1 MNYIKPLRPFYGFTQ
16 TVFPTVYDDSLSYYE
31 SINKIIYTFNQVIK
45 DMNDNYEAIDEIFTG
60 LVDKANEAINRAET
74 AADAAEAAQAA
85 AELAESGSKAAQAL
99 AEAAQKKAEAAQA
112 AAETAEDGAQTA
124 ETNAVAAQKAA
135 EAAQA
140 LAEAARDA
148 AKAAQT
154 AAETARDQSKNYAEQ
169 SATSAADAAE
179 SAKDSEESANNAKN
193 YSDMASAAADSALK
207 SASDAATNANAA
219 VAAKTAAEAAQAAAE
234 AAQSAAEAAQA
245 AAEASEDESKAA
257 QAAAEAA
264 QKLSEAARDAA
275 QAAQSAAE
283 TAKTAAETAAT
294 NAAASATQAANGA
307 SAAAES
313 ASNADADAT
322 NAAESATQAANSATQ
337 AAASATDAADSAELA
352 KEYADQ
358 AQVDIDAKLDDYLP
372 LAGGVMSGTIVPPIL
387 NISNQTFFTLGNE
400 TRVANLFNKLNSTN
414 RGLATGLI
422 GNLNLD
428 NTIKDVIG
436 IKLQDN
442 VTQKIYMVLDYD
454 QSDKAWY
461 DGKGYDFF
469 PDYLN
474 IKGNRVIMNGEN
486 PLGSEG
492 IIDVSFGGEESFSVS
507 ANELVYALDNNRGFS
522 LNGDSFYLKHTKVD
536 INSPI
541 IDIYSEI
548 SGEPTGKISIN
559 NETVIISNSSN
570 TATIDGD
577 ILINS
582 ENDIK
587 ISSGTSPNISKIT
600 INDSSNDI
608 KISSNGI
615 LLLASNANNDN
626 FPSIE
631 LSNAGILI
639 SSLSNSGDDNDVN
652 IKASSIN
659 ISTTRNAPI
668 QLKGVAAPTTD
679 NDAVNKAY
687 VDNLLGG
694 RYVLSNDDNF
704 YYLYDAATSNV
715 KIYSKT
721 TVNSTRE
728 VSGSMIGFNT
738 YLINSYEINPPE
750 NKYPTHEMS
759 RIINQKY
766 FGGTSNVS
774 VVEGGTLVRF
784 DSSTNQIEFSWYA
797 NASSSITSR
806 TDVTAYLG
814 VGTLLFDYIAI

>member
-31 SINKIIYTFNQVIK
+31 SINKMIYTFNQVIK
-45 DMNDNYEAIDEIFTG
+45 DMNDNYEAIDEIFTD

-85 AELAESGSKAAQAL
+85 AELAEAGSKAAQAL

-154 AAETARDQSKNYAEQ
+154 AAEAARDQSKNYAEQ

-219 VAAKTAAEAAQAAAE
+219 VAAKTAAETAQAAAE

-275 QAAQSAAE
+275 QTAQSAAE

-294 NAAASATQAANGA
+294 NAAASATQAANSA

-322 NAAESATQAANSATQ
+322 NAAESATHAANSATQ

-372 LAGGVMSGTIVPPIL
+372 LAGGVMNGTIVPPIL
-387 NISNQTFFTLGNE
+387 DISNQTFFTLGNE
-400 TRVANLFNKLNSTN
+400 TRVANLFNKLNATN

-436 IKLQDN
+436 IKINDN
-442 VTQKIYMVLDYD
+442 VTQKIYMVLNYD
-454 QSDKAWY
+454 QNDSIWY

-469 PDYLN
+469 PDYLM
-474 IKGNRVIMNGEN
+474 IKGNRVITNGNN
-486 PLGSEG
+486 PLGSDG
-492 IIDVSFGGEESFSVS
+492 IIDVNFGGEESFSVS
-507 ANELVYALDNNRGFS
+507 ANELVYGLDNNRGFS
-522 LNGDSFYLKHTKVD
+522 LNGDGFYLKHSIINLSTGTKQ
-536 INSPI
+536 N
-541 IDIYSEI
+541 I
-548 SGEPTGKISIN
+548 SKISL
-559 NETVIISNSSN
+559 NS
-570 TATIDGD
+570 TT
-577 ILINS
+577 
-582 ENDIK
+582 NDIK
-587 ISSGTSPNISKIT
+587 IL
-600 INDSSNDI
+600 
-608 KISSNGI
+608 SNGI

-631 LSNAGILI
+631 LSNAGIFI
-639 SSLSNSGDDNDVN
+639 SSLSNSGDYNNVN

-704 YYLYDAATSNV
+704 YYLYDATTSNV
-715 KIYSKT
+715 KIYSKKT
-721 TVNSTRE
+721 TVNSTRKI
-728 VSGSMIGFNT
+728 SGDMIGFNT
-738 YLINSYEINPPE
+738 YLIKSYKINPPE

-759 RIINQKY
+759 KIINQRY
-766 FGGTSNVS
+766 FGGTSTVKA
-774 VVEGGTLVRF
+774 VEGGTRIRF
-784 DSSTNQIEFSWYA
+784 DSTTNEIEFSLYV
-797 NASSSITSR
+797 NVSSSITSD
-806 TDVTAYLG
+806 TDVTVYLG
-814 VGTLLFDYIAI
+814 AGTLLFDYIAI

>member
-31 SINKIIYTFNQVIK
+31 SINKMIYTFNQVIK
-45 DMNDNYEAIDEIFTG
+45 DMNDNYEAIDEIFTD

-85 AELAESGSKAAQAL
+85 AELAEAGSKAAQAL

-154 AAETARDQSKNYAEQ
+154 AAEAARDQSKNYAEQ

-264 QKLSEAARDAA
+264 KKLSEAARDAA

-294 NAAASATQAANGA
+294 NAAASATQAANSA

-322 NAAESATQAANSATQ
+322 NAAESATHAANSATQ

-387 NISNQTFFTLGNE
+387 DISNQTFFTLGNE
-400 TRVANLFNKLNSTN
+400 TRVANLFNKLNATN

-436 IKLQDN
+436 IKLNDN
-442 VTQKIYMVLDYD
+442 VTQKIYMVLNYD
-454 QSDKAWY
+454 QNDSIWY

-469 PDYLN
+469 PDYLM
-474 IKGNRVIMNGEN
+474 IKGNRVITNGNN
-486 PLGSEG
+486 PLGSDG
-492 IIDVSFGGEESFSVS
+492 IIDVNFGGEESFSVS
-507 ANELVYALDNNRGFS
+507 SNELVYGLDNNRGFS
-522 LNGDSFYLKHTKVD
+522 LNGDGFYLKHSN
-536 INSPI
+536 INLSTGT
-541 IDIYSEI
+541 EQNI
-548 SGEPTGKISIN
+548 SKISL
-559 NETVIISNSSN
+559 NS
-570 TATIDGD
+570 TT
-577 ILINS
+577 
-582 ENDIK
+582 NDIK
-587 ISSGTSPNISKIT
+587 IL
-600 INDSSNDI
+600 
-608 KISSNGI
+608 SNGT
-615 LLLASNANNDN
+615 LLLASNASNDN

-631 LSNAGILI
+631 LSNAGIFI
-639 SSLSNSGDDNDVN
+639 SSLSNSGDYNNVN

-721 TVNSTRE
+721 TVNSTRKI
-728 VSGSMIGFNT
+728 SGNMIGFNT
-738 YLINSYEINPPE
+738 YLINSYKINPPE

-759 RIINQKY
+759 KIINQRY
-766 FGGTSNVS
+766 FGGNSTVKA
-774 VVEGGTLVRF
+774 VEGGTCIRF
-784 DSSTNQIEFSWYA
+784 DSTTNQIEFSLYVHV
-797 NASSSITSR
+797 SSSITSN
-806 TDVTAYLG
+806 TDVSVYLG

>member
-31 SINKIIYTFNQVIK
+31 SINKMIYTFNQVIK
-45 DMNDNYEAIDEIFTG
+45 DMNDNYEAIDEIFTD

-85 AELAESGSKAAQAL
+85 AELAEAGSKAAQAL

-154 AAETARDQSKNYAEQ
+154 AAEAARDQSKNYAEQ

-264 QKLSEAARDAA
+264 KKLSEAARDAA

-294 NAAASATQAANGA
+294 NAAASATQAANSA

-322 NAAESATQAANSATQ
+322 NAAESATHAANSATQ

-387 NISNQTFFTLGNE
+387 DISNQTFFTLGNE
-400 TRVANLFNKLNSTN
+400 TRVANLFNKLNATN

-436 IKLQDN
+436 IKINDN
-442 VTQKIYMVLDYD
+442 VTQKIYMVLNYD
-454 QSDKAWY
+454 QNDSIWY

-469 PDYLN
+469 PDYLM
-474 IKGNRVIMNGEN
+474 IKGNRVITNGNN
-486 PLGSEG
+486 PLGSDG
-492 IIDVSFGGEESFSVS
+492 IIDVNFGGEESFSVS
-507 ANELVYALDNNRGFS
+507 SNELVYGLDNNRGFS
-522 LNGDSFYLKHTKVD
+522 LNGDGFYLKHSN
-536 INSPI
+536 INLSTGT
-541 IDIYSEI
+541 EQNI
-548 SGEPTGKISIN
+548 SKISL
-559 NETVIISNSSN
+559 NS
-570 TATIDGD
+570 TT
-577 ILINS
+577 
-582 ENDIK
+582 NDIK
-587 ISSGTSPNISKIT
+587 IL
-600 INDSSNDI
+600 
-608 KISSNGI
+608 SNGI

-631 LSNAGILI
+631 LSNAGIFI
-639 SSLSNSGDDNDVN
+639 SSLSNSGDYNNVN

-721 TVNSTRE
+721 TVNSTRKI
-728 VSGSMIGFNT
+728 SGNMIGFNT
-738 YLINSYEINPPE
+738 YLINSYKINPPE

-759 RIINQKY
+759 KIINQRY
-766 FGGTSNVS
+766 FGGTSTVKA
-774 VVEGGTLVRF
+774 VEGGTRIRF
-784 DSSTNQIEFSWYA
+784 DSTTNQIEFSLYV
-797 NASSSITSR
+797 NVSSSITSN
-806 TDVTAYLG
+806 TDVTVYLG

>member
-31 SINKIIYTFNQVIK
+31 SINKMIYTFNQVIK
-45 DMNDNYEAIDEIFTG
+45 DMNDNYEAIDEIFTD

-85 AELAESGSKAAQAL
+85 AELAEAGSKAAQAL

-154 AAETARDQSKNYAEQ
+154 AAEAARDQSKNYAEQ

-264 QKLSEAARDAA
+264 KKLSEAARDAA

-294 NAAASATQAANGA
+294 NAAASATQAANSA

-322 NAAESATQAANSATQ
+322 NAAESATHAANSATQ

-387 NISNQTFFTLGNE
+387 DISNQTFFTLGNE
-400 TRVANLFNKLNSTN
+400 TRVANLFNKLNATN
-414 RGLATGLI
+414 RGLAAGLI

-436 IKLQDN
+436 IKIDDN
-442 VTQKIYMVLDYD
+442 VTQKIYMVLNYD
-454 QSDKAWY
+454 QNDSIWY

-469 PDYLN
+469 PDYLM
-474 IKGNRVIMNGEN
+474 IKGNRVITNGNN
-486 PLGSEG
+486 PLGSDG
-492 IIDVSFGGEESFSVS
+492 IIDVNFGGEESFSVS
-507 ANELVYALDNNRGFS
+507 SNELVYGLDNNRGFS
-522 LNGDSFYLKHTKVD
+522 LNGDDFYLKHSN
-536 INSPI
+536 INLSTGT
-541 IDIYSEI
+541 EQNI
-548 SGEPTGKISIN
+548 SKISL
-559 NETVIISNSSN
+559 NS
-570 TATIDGD
+570 TT
-577 ILINS
+577 
-582 ENDIK
+582 NDIK
-587 ISSGTSPNISKIT
+587 IL
-600 INDSSNDI
+600 
-608 KISSNGI
+608 SNGI

-631 LSNAGILI
+631 LSNAGIFI
-639 SSLSNSGDDNDVN
+639 SSLSNSGDYNNVN

-721 TVNSTRE
+721 TVNSTRKI
-728 VSGSMIGFNT
+728 SGNMIGFNT
-738 YLINSYEINPPE
+738 YLINSYKINPPE

-759 RIINQKY
+759 KIINQRY
-766 FGGTSNVS
+766 FGGTSTVKA
-774 VVEGGTLVRF
+774 VEGGTRIRF
-784 DSSTNQIEFSWYA
+784 DSTTNQIEFSLYV
-797 NASSSITSR
+797 NVSSSITSN
-806 TDVTAYLG
+806 TDVTVYLG

>member
-31 SINKIIYTFNQVIK
+31 SINKMIYTFNQVIK
-45 DMNDNYEAIDEIFTG
+45 DMNDNYEAIDEIFTD

-85 AELAESGSKAAQAL
+85 AELAEAGSKAAQAL

-294 NAAASATQAANGA
+294 NAATSATQAANSA

-322 NAAESATQAANSATQ
+322 NAAESATHAANSATQ

-387 NISNQTFFTLGNE
+387 NLSNQSFFTLGNE

-414 RGLATGLI
+414 RGLAAGLI

-436 IKLQDN
+436 IKINDN

-454 QSDKAWY
+454 QSDSIWY

-469 PDYLN
+469 PNYLN

-522 LNGDSFYLKHTKVD
+522 LNGDGFYLKHNVISLNSFFDEGIKGKITLDGDVVD
-536 INSPI
+536 ISN
-541 IDIYSEI
+541 
-548 SGEPTGKISIN
+548 SIN
-559 NETVIISNSSN
+559 NITLDSN
-570 TATIDGD
+570 
-577 ILINS
+577 INLS
-582 ENDIK
+582 T
-587 ISSGTSPNISKIT
+587 GTEQNISKISLT
-600 INDSSNDI
+600 HDI
-608 KISSNGI
+608 KILSNGI

-626 FPSIE
+626 FPSIK
-631 LSNAGILI
+631 LSNAGIVI
-639 SSLSNSGDDNDVN
+639 SSLSNSGDYNDVN

-659 ISTTRNAPI
+659 ISTTGNAPI

-759 RIINQKY
+759 RIINQRY
-766 FGGTSNVS
+766 FGGTSTVS
-774 VVEGGTLVRF
+774 AVEGGMLVRF

-797 NASSSITSR
+797 NASSSTTSR
-806 TDVTAYLG
+806 TNVTAYLG

>member
-31 SINKIIYTFNQVIK
+31 SINKMIYTFNQVIK
-45 DMNDNYEAIDEIFTG
+45 DMNDNYEAIDEIFTD

-85 AELAESGSKAAQAL
+85 AELAEAGSKAAQAL

-154 AAETARDQSKNYAEQ
+154 AAEAARDQSKNYAEQ

-264 QKLSEAARDAA
+264 KKLSEAARDAA

-294 NAAASATQAANGA
+294 NAAASATQAANSA

-322 NAAESATQAANSATQ
+322 NAAESATHAANSATQ

-387 NISNQTFFTLGNE
+387 DISNQTFFTLGNE
-400 TRVANLFNKLNSTN
+400 TRVANLFNKLNATN

-436 IKLQDN
+436 IKINDN
-442 VTQKIYMVLDYD
+442 VTQKIYMVLNYD
-454 QSDKAWY
+454 QNDSIWY

-469 PDYLN
+469 PDYLM
-474 IKGNRVIMNGEN
+474 IKGNRVITNGNN
-486 PLGSEG
+486 PLGSDG
-492 IIDVSFGGEESFSVS
+492 IIDVNFGGEESFSVS
-507 ANELVYALDNNRGFS
+507 SNELVYGLDNNRGFS
-522 LNGDSFYLKHTKVD
+522 LNGDGFYLKHSN
-536 INSPI
+536 INLSTGT
-541 IDIYSEI
+541 EQNI
-548 SGEPTGKISIN
+548 SKISL
-559 NETVIISNSSN
+559 NS
-570 TATIDGD
+570 TT
-577 ILINS
+577 
-582 ENDIK
+582 NDIK
-587 ISSGTSPNISKIT
+587 IL
-600 INDSSNDI
+600 
-608 KISSNGI
+608 SNGI

-631 LSNAGILI
+631 LSNEGIFI
-639 SSLSNSGDDNDVN
+639 SSLSNSGDYNDVN

-759 RIINQKY
+759 RIINQRY
-766 FGGTSNVS
+766 FGGTSTVS
-774 VVEGGTLVRF
+774 TVEGGMLVRF

-797 NASSSITSR
+797 NASSSIASR

>member
-31 SINKIIYTFNQVIK
+31 SINKMIYTFNQVIK
-45 DMNDNYEAIDEIFTG
+45 DMNDNYEAIDEIFTD

-85 AELAESGSKAAQAL
+85 AELAEAGSKAAQAL

-154 AAETARDQSKNYAEQ
+154 AAEAARDQSKNYAEQ

-264 QKLSEAARDAA
+264 KKLSEAARDAA

-294 NAAASATQAANGA
+294 NAAASATQAANSA

-322 NAAESATQAANSATQ
+322 NAAESATHAANSATQ

-387 NISNQTFFTLGNE
+387 DISNQTFFTLGNE
-400 TRVANLFNKLNSTN
+400 TRVANLFNKLNATN

-436 IKLQDN
+436 IKINDN
-442 VTQKIYMVLDYD
+442 VTQKMYMVLNYD
-454 QSDKAWY
+454 QNDGTWY

-507 ANELVYALDNNRGFS
+507 ANELVYTLDNNRGFS
-522 LNGDSFYLKHTKVD
+522 LNGDGFYLKHSN
-536 INSPI
+536 INLSTGT
-541 IDIYSEI
+541 EQNI
-548 SGEPTGKISIN
+548 SKISL
-559 NETVIISNSSN
+559 NS
-570 TATIDGD
+570 TT
-577 ILINS
+577 
-582 ENDIK
+582 NDIK
-587 ISSGTSPNISKIT
+587 IL
-600 INDSSNDI
+600 
-608 KISSNGI
+608 SNGT

-631 LSNAGILI
+631 LSNAGIFI
-639 SSLSNSGDDNDVN
+639 SSLSNSGDYNNVN

-721 TVNSTRE
+721 TVNSTRKI
-728 VSGSMIGFNT
+728 SGNMIGFNT
-738 YLINSYEINPPE
+738 YLINSYKINPPE

-759 RIINQKY
+759 KIINQRY
-766 FGGTSNVS
+766 FGGTSTAKA
-774 VVEGGTLVRF
+774 VEGGTRIRF
-784 DSSTNQIEFSWYA
+784 DSTTNQIEFSLYV
-797 NASSSITSR
+797 NVSSSIASN
-806 TDVTAYLG
+806 TDVTVYLG

>member
-31 SINKIIYTFNQVIK
+31 SINKMIYTFNQVIK
-45 DMNDNYEAIDEIFTG
+45 DMNDNYEAIDEIFTD

-85 AELAESGSKAAQAL
+85 AELAEAGSKAAQAL

-154 AAETARDQSKNYAEQ
+154 AAEAARDQSKNYAEQ

-264 QKLSEAARDAA
+264 KKLSEAARDAA

-294 NAAASATQAANGA
+294 NAAASATQAANSA

-322 NAAESATQAANSATQ
+322 NAAESATHAANSATQ

-387 NISNQTFFTLGNE
+387 DISNQTFFTLGNE
-400 TRVANLFNKLNSTN
+400 TRVANLFNKLNATN

-436 IKLQDN
+436 IKINDN
-442 VTQKIYMVLDYD
+442 VTQKIYMVLNYD
-454 QSDKAWY
+454 QNDSIWY

-469 PDYLN
+469 PDYLM
-474 IKGNRVIMNGEN
+474 IKGNRVITNGNN
-486 PLGSEG
+486 PLGSDG
-492 IIDVSFGGEESFSVS
+492 IIDVNFGGEESFSVS
-507 ANELVYALDNNRGFS
+507 SNELVYGLDNNRGFS
-522 LNGDSFYLKHTKVD
+522 LNGDGFYLKHSN
-536 INSPI
+536 INLSTGT
-541 IDIYSEI
+541 EQNI
-548 SGEPTGKISIN
+548 SKISLKS
-559 NETVIISNSSN
+559 T
-570 TATIDGD
+570 T
-577 ILINS
+577 
-582 ENDIK
+582 NDIK
-587 ISSGTSPNISKIT
+587 IL
-600 INDSSNDI
+600 
-608 KISSNGI
+608 SNGI
-615 LLLASNANNDN
+615 LFLASNANNDN
-626 FPSIE
+626 FPYIE
-631 LSNAGILI
+631 LSNAGIFI
-639 SSLSNSGDDNDVN
+639 SSLSNSGDYNNVN

-728 VSGSMIGFNT
+728 ISGNMIGFNT
-738 YLINSYEINPPE
+738 YLINSYKINPPE

-759 RIINQKY
+759 KIINQRY
-766 FGGTSNVS
+766 FGGTSTVKA
-774 VVEGGTLVRF
+774 VEGGTRIRF
-784 DSSTNQIEFSWYA
+784 DSTTNQIEFSLYV
-797 NASSSITSR
+797 NVSSSITSN
-806 TDVTAYLG
+806 TDVTVYLG

>member
-31 SINKIIYTFNQVIK
+31 SINKMIYTFNQVIK
-45 DMNDNYEAIDEIFTG
+45 DMNDNYEAIDEIFTD

-85 AELAESGSKAAQAL
+85 AELAEAGSKAAQAL

-294 NAAASATQAANGA
+294 NAAASATQAANSA

-322 NAAESATQAANSATQ
+322 NAAESATHAANSATQ

-372 LAGGVMSGTIVPPIL
+372 LAGGVMSGTIVPPI
-387 NISNQTFFTLGNE
+387 SNVSEQTFFTLGNE

-414 RGLATGLI
+414 QGLATILI

-428 NTIKDVIG
+428 NTIKDAIG
-436 IKLQDN
+436 IVMSDN
-442 VTQKIYMVLDYD
+442 VTQKMYMVLNYD
-454 QSDKAWY
+454 QNDGTWY

-469 PDYLN
+469 PDYLM
-474 IKGNRVIMNGEN
+474 IKGNRVITNGNN
-486 PLGSEG
+486 PLGETG
-492 IIDVSFGGEESFSVS
+492 LINVSFKSNSSFEVS
-507 ANELVYALDNNRGFS
+507 NDGMTYALDDDRGFS
-522 LNGDSFYLKHTKVD
+522 LNNEDFYLKHSN
-536 INSPI
+536 INLSTGT
-541 IDIYSEI
+541 EQNI
-548 SGEPTGKISIN
+548 SKIS
-559 NETVIISNSSN
+559 
-570 TATIDGD
+570 
-577 ILINS
+577 LK
-582 ENDIK
+582 NDIK
-587 ISSGTSPNISKIT
+587 IL
-600 INDSSNDI
+600 
-608 KISSNGI
+608 SNGI
-615 LLLASNANNDN
+615 LHLASNANNGN

-631 LSNAGILI
+631 LSNAGIFI
-639 SSLSNSGDDNDVN
+639 SSRSNSGDYNDVN

-721 TVNSTRE
+721 TIKSTRE

-738 YLINSYEINPPE
+738 YFINSYEINPPE

-759 RIINQKY
+759 RIINQRY
-766 FGGTSNVS
+766 FGGTSSVS
-774 VVEGGTLVRF
+774 AVEGGMLVIF
-784 DSSTNQIEFSWYA
+784 NSSTNQIVFSWYA
-797 NASSSITSR
+797 NASSSTTSR
-806 TDVTAYLG
+806 TNVTAYLG
-814 VGTLLFDYIAI
+814 AGTLLFDYIAI

>member
-31 SINKIIYTFNQVIK
+31 SINKMIYTFNQVIK
-45 DMNDNYEAIDEIFTG
+45 DMNDNYEAIDEIFTD

-74 AADAAEAAQAA
+74 AADDAEAAQAA
-85 AELAESGSKAAQAL
+85 AELAEAGSKAAQAL

-154 AAETARDQSKNYAEQ
+154 AAEAARDQSKNYAEQ

-264 QKLSEAARDAA
+264 KKLSEAARDAA

-294 NAAASATQAANGA
+294 NAAASATQAANSA

-322 NAAESATQAANSATQ
+322 NAAESATHAANSATQ

-387 NISNQTFFTLGNE
+387 DISNQTFFTLGNE
-400 TRVANLFNKLNSTN
+400 TRVANLFNKLNATN

-436 IKLQDN
+436 IKINDN
-442 VTQKIYMVLDYD
+442 VTQKIYMVLNYD
-454 QSDKAWY
+454 QNDSIWY

-469 PDYLN
+469 PDYLM
-474 IKGNRVIMNGEN
+474 IKGNRVITNGNN
-486 PLGSEG
+486 PLGSDG
-492 IIDVSFGGEESFSVS
+492 IIDVNFGGEESFSVS
-507 ANELVYALDNNRGFS
+507 SNELVYGLDNNRGFS
-522 LNGDSFYLKHTKVD
+522 LNGDGFYLKHSN
-536 INSPI
+536 INLSTGT
-541 IDIYSEI
+541 EQNI
-548 SGEPTGKISIN
+548 SKISL
-559 NETVIISNSSN
+559 NS
-570 TATIDGD
+570 TT
-577 ILINS
+577 
-582 ENDIK
+582 NDIK
-587 ISSGTSPNISKIT
+587 IL
-600 INDSSNDI
+600 
-608 KISSNGI
+608 SNGT
-615 LLLASNANNDN
+615 LLLASNASNDN

-631 LSNAGILI
+631 LSNAGIFI
-639 SSLSNSGDDNDVN
+639 SSLSNSGDYNNVN

-721 TVNSTRE
+721 IVNSTRKI
-728 VSGSMIGFNT
+728 SGNMIGFNT
-738 YLINSYEINPPE
+738 YLIKSYKINPPE

-759 RIINQKY
+759 KIINQRY
-766 FGGTSNVS
+766 FGGTSTVKA
-774 VVEGGTLVRF
+774 VEGGTQIRF
-784 DSSTNQIEFSWYA
+784 DSTTNEIEFSLYV
-797 NASSSITSR
+797 NVSSSLTSN
-806 TDVTAYLG
+806 TDVTVYLG
-814 VGTLLFDYIAI
+814 AGTLLFDYIAI

>member
-31 SINKIIYTFNQVIK
+31 SINKMIYTFNQVIK
-45 DMNDNYEAIDEIFTG
+45 DMNDNYEAIDEIFTD

-85 AELAESGSKAAQAL
+85 AELAEAGSKAAQAL

-140 LAEAARDA
+140 LAEAARNA

-154 AAETARDQSKNYAEQ
+154 AAEAARDQSKNYAEQ

-264 QKLSEAARDAA
+264 KKLSEAARDAA

-294 NAAASATQAANGA
+294 NAAASATQAANSA

-322 NAAESATQAANSATQ
+322 NAAESATHAANSATQ

-387 NISNQTFFTLGNE
+387 DISNQTFFTLGNE
-400 TRVANLFNKLNSTN
+400 TRVANLFNKLNATN

-436 IKLQDN
+436 IKINDN
-442 VTQKIYMVLDYD
+442 VTQKIYMVLNYD
-454 QSDKAWY
+454 QNDSIWY

-469 PDYLN
+469 PDYLM
-474 IKGNRVIMNGEN
+474 IKGNRVITNGNN
-486 PLGSEG
+486 PLGSDG
-492 IIDVSFGGEESFSVS
+492 IIDVNFGGEESFSVS
-507 ANELVYALDNNRGFS
+507 SNELVYGLDNNRGFS
-522 LNGDSFYLKHTKVD
+522 LNGDGFYLKHSN
-536 INSPI
+536 INLSTGT
-541 IDIYSEI
+541 EQNI
-548 SGEPTGKISIN
+548 SKISL
-559 NETVIISNSSN
+559 NS
-570 TATIDGD
+570 TT
-577 ILINS
+577 
-582 ENDIK
+582 NDIK
-587 ISSGTSPNISKIT
+587 IL
-600 INDSSNDI
+600 
-608 KISSNGI
+608 SNGI

-631 LSNAGILI
+631 LSNAGIFI
-639 SSLSNSGDDNDVN
+639 SSLSNSGDYNNVN

-659 ISTTRNAPI
+659 ISTTSNAPI

-715 KIYSKT
+715 KIYSKKT
-721 TVNSTRE
+721 TINSTRKI
-728 VSGSMIGFNT
+728 SGNMIGFNT
-738 YLINSYEINPPE
+738 YLIKSYKINPPE

-759 RIINQKY
+759 KIINQRY
-766 FGGTSNVS
+766 FGGTATAKA
-774 VVEGGTLVRF
+774 VEGGTQIRF
-784 DSSTNQIEFSWYA
+784 NSTTNEIEFSLYV
-797 NASSSITSR
+797 NVSSSITSN
-806 TDVTAYLG
+806 TDVTVYLG
-814 VGTLLFDYIAI
+814 AGTLLFDYIAI

>member
-31 SINKIIYTFNQVIK
+31 SINKMIYTFNQVIK
-45 DMNDNYEAIDEIFTG
+45 DMNDNYEAIDEIFTD

-85 AELAESGSKAAQAL
+85 AELAEAGSKAAQAL

-154 AAETARDQSKNYAEQ
+154 AAEAARDQSKNYAEQ

-275 QAAQSAAE
+275 QTAQSAAE

-294 NAAASATQAANGA
+294 NAAASATQAANSA

-322 NAAESATQAANSATQ
+322 NAAESATHAANSATQ

-372 LAGGVMSGTIVPPIL
+372 LAGGVMNGTIVPPIL
-387 NISNQTFFTLGNE
+387 DISNQTFFTLGNE

-436 IKLQDN
+436 IKINDN
-442 VTQKIYMVLDYD
+442 VTQKIYMVLNYD
-454 QSDKAWY
+454 QNDSIWY

-469 PDYLN
+469 PDYLM
-474 IKGNRVIMNGEN
+474 IKGNRVITNGNN
-486 PLGSEG
+486 PLGRDG
-492 IIDVSFGGEESFSVS
+492 IIDVNFGGEESFSVS
-507 ANELVYALDNNRGFS
+507 ANELVYALDNDRGFS
-522 LNGDSFYLKHTKVD
+522 LNNEDFYLKHNV
-536 INSPI
+536 ISLNSFLDEGI
-541 IDIYSEI
+541 K
-548 SGEPTGKISIN
+548 GKITLDGDVVNINNSIN
-559 NETVIISNSSN
+559 NITLDSNINLSTGTEQNISKISLNS
-570 TATIDGD
+570 TT
-577 ILINS
+577 
-582 ENDIK
+582 NDIK
-587 ISSGTSPNISKIT
+587 IL
-600 INDSSNDI
+600 
-608 KISSNGI
+608 SNGT

-631 LSNAGILI
+631 LSGAGIFI
-639 SSLSNSGDDNDVN
+639 SSLSNSGDYNDVN

-721 TVNSTRE
+721 TVNSTRQI
-728 VSGSMIGFNT
+728 SGTMIGFNT

-759 RIINQKY
+759 RIINQQY
-766 FGGTSNVS
+766 FGGTSTVNA
-774 VVEGGTLVRF
+774 VEGGTFVRF
-784 DSSTNQIEFSWYA
+784 DSSTNQIQFSLYA
-797 NASSSITSR
+797 NASSSITSN
-806 TDVTAYLG
+806 TNVTAYLG

>member
-31 SINKIIYTFNQVIK
+31 SINKMIYTFNQVIK
-45 DMNDNYEAIDEIFTG
+45 DMNDNYEAIDEIFTD

-85 AELAESGSKAAQAL
+85 AELAEAGSEAARAL

-154 AAETARDQSKNYAEQ
+154 AAEAARDQSKNYAEQ

-275 QAAQSAAE
+275 QTAQSAAE

-294 NAAASATQAANGA
+294 NAAASATQAANSA

-322 NAAESATQAANSATQ
+322 NAAESATHAANSATQ

-352 KEYADQ
+352 KGYADQ
-358 AQVDIDAKLDDYLP
+358 AQVDIDAKLNDYLP

-387 NISNQTFFTLGNE
+387 NLSNQTFFTLGNE
-400 TRVANLFNKLNSTN
+400 TRVANLFNKLDATN
-414 RGLATGLI
+414 RGVATPLI
-422 GNLNLD
+422 VNLNLD

-436 IKLQDN
+436 IRLNDN

-454 QSDKAWY
+454 QSDKTWY

-492 IIDVSFGGEESFSVS
+492 IIDVSFGGEKSFSVS
-507 ANELVYALDNNRGFS
+507 ANELVYALDNNKGFS
-522 LNGDSFYLKHTKVD
+522 LNNEDFYLKHSN
-536 INSPI
+536 INLSTGT
-541 IDIYSEI
+541 EQNI
-548 SGEPTGKISIN
+548 SKISL
-559 NETVIISNSSN
+559 SS
-570 TATIDGD
+570 TT
-577 ILINS
+577 
-582 ENDIK
+582 NDIK
-587 ISSGTSPNISKIT
+587 ILSS
-600 INDSSNDI
+600 
-608 KISSNGI
+608 GI

-631 LSNAGILI
+631 LSNAGIFI
-639 SSLSNSGDDNDVN
+639 SSVSNSGDYNDVN

-659 ISTTRNAPI
+659 ISTTLNAPI

-721 TVNSTRE
+721 TVNSTRKI
-728 VSGSMIGFNT
+728 SGNMIGFNT
-738 YLINSYEINPPE
+738 YLINSYKINPPE
-750 NKYPTHEMS
+750 NKYPTHEMLK
-759 RIINQKY
+759 IINPRY
-766 FGGTSNVS
+766 FGGTSTVKA
-774 VVEGGTLVRF
+774 VEGGTRIRF
-784 DSSTNQIEFSWYA
+784 DSTTNQIEFSMYV
-797 NASSSITSR
+797 NVSSSITSN
-806 TDVTAYLG
+806 TDVTVYLG
-814 VGTLLFDYIAI
+814 EGTLLFDYIAI

>member
-31 SINKIIYTFNQVIK
+31 SINKMIYTFNQVIK
-45 DMNDNYEAIDEIFTG
+45 DMNDNYEAIDEIFTD

-85 AELAESGSKAAQAL
+85 AELAEAGSKAARAL

-140 LAEAARDA
+140 LAEAAREA

-154 AAETARDQSKNYAEQ
+154 AAEAARDQSKNYAEQ

-275 QAAQSAAE
+275 QTAQSAAE

-294 NAAASATQAANGA
+294 NAAASATQAANSA

-322 NAAESATQAANSATQ
+322 NAAESATHAANSATQ

-387 NISNQTFFTLGNE
+387 ELSNQTFFTLGNE
-400 TRVANLFNKLNSTN
+400 TRVANLFNKLNATN
-414 RGLATGLI
+414 RGLATPLI

-436 IKLQDN
+436 IRLNDN

-454 QSDKAWY
+454 QSDKTWY

-522 LNGDSFYLKHTKVD
+522 LNNEDFYLKHSN
-536 INSPI
+536 INLSTGT
-541 IDIYSEI
+541 EQNI
-548 SGEPTGKISIN
+548 SKISL
-559 NETVIISNSSN
+559 SS
-570 TATIDGD
+570 TT
-577 ILINS
+577 
-582 ENDIK
+582 NDIK
-587 ISSGTSPNISKIT
+587 ILSS
-600 INDSSNDI
+600 
-608 KISSNGI
+608 GI

-631 LSNAGILI
+631 LSNAGIFI
-639 SSLSNSGDDNDVN
+639 SSVSNSGDYNDVN

-738 YLINSYEINPPE
+738 YRINSYEINPPE

-759 RIINQKY
+759 RIINQRY
-766 FGGTSNVS
+766 FGGTSTVS
-774 VVEGGTLVRF
+774 TVEGGMLVRF
-784 DSSTNQIEFSWYA
+784 NSSTNQIEFSWYA

-806 TDVTAYLG
+806 TGVTAYLG

>member
-31 SINKIIYTFNQVIK
+31 SINKMIYTFNQVIK
-45 DMNDNYEAIDEIFTG
+45 DMNDNYEAIDEIFTD

-85 AELAESGSKAAQAL
+85 AELAEAGSKAAQAL

-294 NAAASATQAANGA
+294 NAAASATQAANSA

-322 NAAESATQAANSATQ
+322 NAAESATHAANSATQ

-372 LAGGVMSGTIVPPIL
+372 LAGGVMSGTIVPPI
-387 NISNQTFFTLGNE
+387 SNVSEQTFFTLGNE
-400 TRVANLFNKLNSTN
+400 TRVANLFNKLDSTN
-414 RGLATGLI
+414 QGLATILI

-436 IKLQDN
+436 IVMSDN
-442 VTQKIYMVLDYD
+442 VTQKMYMVLNYD
-454 QSDKAWY
+454 QNDGTWY

-469 PDYLN
+469 PDYLM
-474 IKGNRVIMNGEN
+474 IKGNRVITNGNN
-486 PLGSEG
+486 PLGETG
-492 IIDVSFGGEESFSVS
+492 LINVSFKSNSGFKVS
-507 ANELVYALDNNRGFS
+507 NDGMTYALDDDRGFS
-522 LNGDSFYLKHTKVD
+522 LNNEDFYLRHNIISLNSFLDEGIKGKITLDGDVVD
-536 INSPI
+536 ISN
-541 IDIYSEI
+541 
-548 SGEPTGKISIN
+548 SIN
-559 NETVIISNSSN
+559 NITLDSN
-570 TATIDGD
+570 
-577 ILINS
+577 INLS
-582 ENDIK
+582 T
-587 ISSGTSPNISKIT
+587 GTEQNISKI
-600 INDSSNDI
+600 SLKHDI
-608 KISSNGI
+608 KILSNGI

-626 FPSIE
+626 FPSIK
-631 LSNAGILI
+631 LSNAGIFI
-639 SSLSNSGDDNDVN
+639 SSLSNSGDYNDVN

-721 TVNSTRE
+721 TINSTRE

-738 YLINSYEINPPE
+738 YVINSYEINPPE

-759 RIINQKY
+759 RIINQRY
-766 FGGTSNVS
+766 FGGTSTVS
-774 VVEGGTLVRF
+774 AVEGGMLVIF
-784 DSSTNQIEFSWYA
+784 NSSTNQIVFSWYA
-797 NASSSITSR
+797 NASSSTTSR
-806 TDVTAYLG
+806 TNVTAYLG
-814 VGTLLFDYIAI
+814 AGTLLFDYIAI

>member
-31 SINKIIYTFNQVIK
+31 SINKMIYTFNQVIK
-45 DMNDNYEAIDEIFTG
+45 DMNDNYEAIDEIFTD

-85 AELAESGSKAAQAL
+85 AELAEAGSKAAQAL

-154 AAETARDQSKNYAEQ
+154 AAEAARDQSKNYAEQ

-193 YSDMASAAADSALK
+193 YSDMASAAADSAQK

-294 NAAASATQAANGA
+294 NAATSATQAANSA

-322 NAAESATQAANSATQ
+322 NAAESATHAANSATQ

-358 AQVDIDAKLDDYLP
+358 AQVDIDSKLADYLP
-372 LAGGVMSGTIVPPIL
+372 LNGGTMSGTIIPPIYDVPQKKFL
-387 NISNQTFFTLGNE
+387 AYGNNS
-400 TRVANLFNKLNSTN
+400 RPANLINKFDSSNNS
-414 RGLATGLI
+414 GLATILLGE
-422 GNLNLD
+422 LNLD
-428 NTIKDVIG
+428 DTYKDFLG
-436 IKLQDN
+436 ILYNNN
-442 VTQKIYMVLDYD
+442 VTKKFYLVLDYNQIGNRWD
-454 QSDKAWY
+454 DNL
-461 DGKGYDFF
+461 GYDFF

-474 IKGNRVIMNGEN
+474 IKGNRVITNGDN
-486 PLGSEG
+486 PLGSDG
-492 IIDVSFGGEESFSVS
+492 IIDVNFGGEESFSVS
-507 ANELVYALDNNRGFS
+507 ANELVYTLDNNRGFS
-522 LNGDSFYLKHTKVD
+522 LNGDGFYLKHNVISLNSFLDEGIKGKITLDGDVVD
-536 INSPI
+536 ISN
-541 IDIYSEI
+541 
-548 SGEPTGKISIN
+548 SIN
-559 NETVIISNSSN
+559 NITLDSNINLSTGTEQNISKIS
-570 TATIDGD
+570 
-577 ILINS
+577 LK
-582 ENDIK
+582 NDIK
-587 ISSGTSPNISKIT
+587 IL
-600 INDSSNDI
+600 
-608 KISSNGI
+608 SNGI

-631 LSNAGILI
+631 LSNAGIFI
-639 SSLSNSGDDNDVN
+639 SSLSNSGDYNDVN

-687 VDNLLGG
+687 VDDLVATSG
-694 RYVLSNDDNF
+694 YELSEDDNF
-704 YYLYDAATSNV
+704 YYLYNAVTSNV

-728 VSGSMIGFNT
+728 VNGSMIGFNT
-738 YLINSYEINPPE
+738 YFINSYEINPPE

-759 RIINQKY
+759 RIINQRY
-766 FGGTSNVS
+766 FGGTSTVS
-774 VVEGGTLVRF
+774 AVEGGMLVIF
-784 DSSTNQIEFSWYA
+784 NSSTNQIVFSWYA
-797 NASSSITSR
+797 NASSSVTSR
-806 TDVTAYLG
+806 TNVTAYLG

>member
-31 SINKIIYTFNQVIK
+31 SINKMIYTFNQVIK
-45 DMNDNYEAIDEIFTG
+45 DMNDNYEAIDEIFTD

-85 AELAESGSKAAQAL
+85 AELAEAGSKAAQAL

-154 AAETARDQSKNYAEQ
+154 AAEAARDQSKNYAEQ

-264 QKLSEAARDAA
+264 KKLSEAARDAA

-294 NAAASATQAANGA
+294 NAAASATQAANSA

-322 NAAESATQAANSATQ
+322 NAAESATHAANSATQ

-387 NISNQTFFTLGNE
+387 DINNQTFFTLGNE
-400 TRVANLFNKLNSTN
+400 TRVANLYNKLNATN
-414 RGLATGLI
+414 RGLAAGLI

-436 IKLQDN
+436 IKINDN
-442 VTQKIYMVLDYD
+442 VTQKIYMVLNYD
-454 QSDKAWY
+454 QNDSIWY

-469 PDYLN
+469 PDYLM
-474 IKGNRVIMNGEN
+474 IKGNRVITNGNN
-486 PLGSEG
+486 PLGEKG
-492 IIDVSFGGEESFSVS
+492 LINVSFKSNSSFEVS
-507 ANELVYALDNNRGFS
+507 NDGMIYALDDDRGFS
-522 LNGDSFYLKHTKVD
+522 LNNEDFYLKHNVISLNSFLDEGIQGKITLDGDVVD
-536 INSPI
+536 INN
-541 IDIYSEI
+541 
-548 SGEPTGKISIN
+548 SIN
-559 NETVIISNSSN
+559 NITLDSNINLSTGTEQNISKISLNS
-570 TATIDGD
+570 TT
-577 ILINS
+577 
-582 ENDIK
+582 NDIK
-587 ISSGTSPNISKIT
+587 IL
-600 INDSSNDI
+600 
-608 KISSNGI
+608 SNGT

-626 FPSIE
+626 FPSVE
-631 LSNAGILI
+631 LSNAGIFI
-639 SSLSNSGDDNDVN
+639 SSLSNSGDYNNVN

-721 TVNSTRE
+721 TVNSTRKI
-728 VSGSMIGFNT
+728 SGNMIGFNT
-738 YLINSYEINPPE
+738 YLINSYKINPPE

-759 RIINQKY
+759 KIINQRY
-766 FGGTSNVS
+766 FGGTSTVKA
-774 VVEGGTLVRF
+774 VEGGTRIRF
-784 DSSTNQIEFSWYA
+784 DSTTNQIEFSLYV
-797 NASSSITSR
+797 NVSSSITSN
-806 TDVTAYLG
+806 TDVTVYLG
-814 VGTLLFDYIAI
+814 EGTLLFDYIAI

>member
-31 SINKIIYTFNQVIK
+31 SINKMIYTFNQVIK
-45 DMNDNYEAIDEIFTG
+45 DMNDNYEAIDEIFTD

-85 AELAESGSKAAQAL
+85 AELAEAGSKAAQAL

-154 AAETARDQSKNYAEQ
+154 AAEAARDQSKNYAEQ

-264 QKLSEAARDAA
+264 KKLSEAARDAA

-294 NAAASATQAANGA
+294 NAAASATQAANSA

-322 NAAESATQAANSATQ
+322 NAAESATHAANSATQ

-387 NISNQTFFTLGNE
+387 DISNQTFFTLGNE
-400 TRVANLFNKLNSTN
+400 TRVANLFNKLNATN

-436 IKLQDN
+436 IKLNDN
-442 VTQKIYMVLDYD
+442 VTQKIYMVLNYD
-454 QSDKAWY
+454 QNDSIWY

-469 PDYLN
+469 PDYLM
-474 IKGNRVIMNGEN
+474 IKGNRVITNGNN

-492 IIDVSFGGEESFSVS
+492 IIDVNFGGEESFSVS
-507 ANELVYALDNNRGFS
+507 SNELVYGLDNNRGFS
-522 LNGDSFYLKHTKVD
+522 LNGDGFYLKHS
-536 INSPI
+536 N
-541 IDIYSEI
+541 IDLSTGTEQNI
-548 SGEPTGKISIN
+548 SKISL
-559 NETVIISNSSN
+559 NS
-570 TATIDGD
+570 TT
-577 ILINS
+577 
-582 ENDIK
+582 NDIK
-587 ISSGTSPNISKIT
+587 IL
-600 INDSSNDI
+600 
-608 KISSNGI
+608 SNGI
-615 LLLASNANNDN
+615 LLLASDANNDN

-631 LSNAGILI
+631 LSNAGIFI
-639 SSLSNSGDDNDVN
+639 SSLSNSGDYNNVN

-721 TVNSTRE
+721 TVNSTRKI
-728 VSGSMIGFNT
+728 SGNMIGFNT

-759 RIINQKY
+759 KIINQRY
-766 FGGTSNVS
+766 FGGTSTAKA
-774 VVEGGTLVRF
+774 VEGGTRIRF
-784 DSSTNQIEFSWYA
+784 DSTTNQIEFSLYV
-797 NASSSITSR
+797 NASSSITSN
-806 TDVTAYLG
+806 TDVTVYLG

>member
-31 SINKIIYTFNQVIK
+31 SINKMIYTFNQVIK
-45 DMNDNYEAIDEIFTG
+45 DMNDNYEAIDEIFTD

-85 AELAESGSKAAQAL
+85 AELAEAGSKAARAL

-154 AAETARDQSKNYAEQ
+154 AAEAARDQSKNYAEQ

-264 QKLSEAARDAA
+264 KKLSEAARDAA

-294 NAAASATQAANGA
+294 NAAASATQAANSA

-322 NAAESATQAANSATQ
+322 NAAESATHAANSATQ

-387 NISNQTFFTLGNE
+387 DISNQTFFTLGNE
-400 TRVANLFNKLNSTN
+400 TRVANLFNKLNATN
-414 RGLATGLI
+414 RGLAAALI

-436 IKLQDN
+436 IKISDN
-442 VTQKIYMVLDYD
+442 VTQKMYMVLNYD
-454 QSDKAWY
+454 QNDGTWY

-469 PDYLN
+469 PDYLM
-474 IKGNRVIMNGEN
+474 IKGNRVITNGNN
-486 PLGSEG
+486 PLGSDG
-492 IIDVSFGGEESFSVS
+492 IIDVNFGGEESFSVS
-507 ANELVYALDNNRGFS
+507 SNELVYGLDNNRGFS
-522 LNGDSFYLKHTKVD
+522 LNGDGFYLKHSN
-536 INSPI
+536 INLSTGT
-541 IDIYSEI
+541 EQNI
-548 SGEPTGKISIN
+548 SKISL
-559 NETVIISNSSN
+559 NS
-570 TATIDGD
+570 TT
-577 ILINS
+577 
-582 ENDIK
+582 NDIK
-587 ISSGTSPNISKIT
+587 IL
-600 INDSSNDI
+600 
-608 KISSNGI
+608 SNGI

-631 LSNAGILI
+631 LSNAGIFI
-639 SSLSNSGDDNDVN
+639 SSLSNSGDYNDVN

-694 RYVLSNDDNF
+694 REEPADGTPIFYKRVYTTDNQYFANIYRIAGDATKARVEIFDNSPQESYDVTLELDDNPIGLYIQHLPRSAFAKDVLPFQLSNISGAIFRPNSNIQRVTTPTVTSETFLITFGYNF
-704 YYLYDAATSNV
+704 SFDGYGDY
-715 KIYSKT
+715 IYPFIQYIFYKNGNLGRT
-721 TVNSTRE
+721 
-728 VSGSMIGFNT
+728 
-738 YLINSYEINPPE
+738 
-750 NKYPTHEMS
+750 
-759 RIINQKY
+759 Q
-766 FGGTSNVS
+766 
-774 VVEGGTLVRF
+774 
-784 DSSTNQIEFSWYA
+784 
-797 NASSSITSR
+797 SSSAPVLITTIES
-806 TDVTAYLG
+806 TVSSEWTW
-814 VGTLLFDYIAI
+814 

>member
-31 SINKIIYTFNQVIK
+31 SINKMIYTFNQVIK
-45 DMNDNYEAIDEIFTG
+45 DMNDNYEAIDEIFTD

-85 AELAESGSKAAQAL
+85 AELAEAGSKAAQAL

-154 AAETARDQSKNYAEQ
+154 AAEAARDQSKNYAEQ

-264 QKLSEAARDAA
+264 KKLSEAARDAA

-294 NAAASATQAANGA
+294 NAAASATQAANSA

-322 NAAESATQAANSATQ
+322 NAAESATHAANSATQ

-387 NISNQTFFTLGNE
+387 DISNQTFFTLGNE
-400 TRVANLFNKLNSTN
+400 TRVANLFNKLNATN

-436 IKLQDN
+436 IKINDN
-442 VTQKIYMVLDYD
+442 VTQKIYMVLNYD
-454 QSDKAWY
+454 QNDSIWY

-469 PDYLN
+469 PDYLM
-474 IKGNRVIMNGEN
+474 IKGNRVITNGNN
-486 PLGSEG
+486 PLGSDG
-492 IIDVSFGGEESFSVS
+492 IIDVNFGGEESFSVS
-507 ANELVYALDNNRGFS
+507 SNELVYGLDNNRGFS
-522 LNGDSFYLKHTKVD
+522 LNGDGFYLKHSN
-536 INSPI
+536 INLSTGT
-541 IDIYSEI
+541 EQNI
-548 SGEPTGKISIN
+548 SKISL
-559 NETVIISNSSN
+559 NS
-570 TATIDGD
+570 TT
-577 ILINS
+577 
-582 ENDIK
+582 NDIK
-587 ISSGTSPNISKIT
+587 IL
-600 INDSSNDI
+600 
-608 KISSNGI
+608 SNGI
-615 LLLASNANNDN
+615 LLLASDANNDN
-626 FPSIE
+626 FPYIE
-631 LSNAGILI
+631 LSNAGIFI
-639 SSLSNSGDDNDVN
+639 SSLSNSGDYNNVN

-721 TVNSTRE
+721 TVNSTRNI
-728 VSGSMIGFNT
+728 SGNMIGFNT
-738 YLINSYEINPPE
+738 YLINSYKINPPE

-759 RIINQKY
+759 KIINQRY
-766 FGGTSNVS
+766 FGGTSTVKA
-774 VVEGGTLVRF
+774 VEGGTRIRF
-784 DSSTNQIEFSWYA
+784 DSTTNQIEFSLYV
-797 NASSSITSR
+797 NVSSSITR
-806 TDVTAYLG
+806 NTDVTVYLG

>member
-31 SINKIIYTFNQVIK
+31 SINKMIYTFNQVIK
-45 DMNDNYEAIDEIFTG
+45 DMNDNYEAIDEIFTD

-85 AELAESGSKAAQAL
+85 AELAEAGSKAAQAL

-294 NAAASATQAANGA
+294 NAAASATQAANSA

-322 NAAESATQAANSATQ
+322 NAAESATHAANSATQ

-358 AQVDIDAKLDDYLP
+358 AQVDIDSKLADYLP
-372 LAGGVMSGTIVPPIL
+372 LNGGTMSGTIIPPIYNKPQKKFL
-387 NISNQTFFTLGNE
+387 AYGNNIRPASLINKFDSNNMGLSTILLGE
-400 TRVANLFNKLNSTN
+400 
-414 RGLATGLI
+414 
-422 GNLNLD
+422 LNLD
-428 NTIKDVIG
+428 DTYKDFLG
-436 IKLQDN
+436 ILYSNN
-442 VTQKIYMVLDYD
+442 VTKKFYLVLDYNQIGNTWD
-454 QSDKAWY
+454 DNL
-461 DGKGYDFF
+461 GYDFF

-474 IKGNRVIMNGEN
+474 IKGNRVITNGDN
-486 PLGSEG
+486 PLGSDG
-492 IIDVSFGGEESFSVS
+492 IIDVNFGGEESFNVS
-507 ANELVYALDNNRGFS
+507 ANELVYTLDNNRGFS
-522 LNGDSFYLKHTKVD
+522 LNGDGFYLKHSN
-536 INSPI
+536 INLSTGT
-541 IDIYSEI
+541 EQNI
-548 SGEPTGKISIN
+548 SKIS
-559 NETVIISNSSN
+559 
-570 TATIDGD
+570 
-577 ILINS
+577 LK
-582 ENDIK
+582 NDIK
-587 ISSGTSPNISKIT
+587 IL
-600 INDSSNDI
+600 
-608 KISSNGI
+608 SNGI
-615 LLLASNANNDN
+615 LHLASNANNGN

-631 LSNAGILI
+631 LSNAGIFI
-639 SSLSNSGDDNDVN
+639 SSLSNSGDYNDVN

-721 TVNSTRE
+721 TINSTRE

-738 YLINSYEINPPE
+738 YFINSYEINPPE

-759 RIINQKY
+759 RIINQRY
-766 FGGTSNVS
+766 FGGASSVS
-774 VVEGGTLVRF
+774 AVEGGMLVIF
-784 DSSTNQIEFSWYA
+784 NSSTNQIVFSWYA
-797 NASSSITSR
+797 NASSSTTSR
-806 TDVTAYLG
+806 TNVTAYLG
-814 VGTLLFDYIAI
+814 AGTLLFDYIAI

>member
-31 SINKIIYTFNQVIK
+31 SINKMIYTFNQVIK
-45 DMNDNYEAIDEIFTG
+45 DMNDNYEAIDEIFAD

-85 AELAESGSKAAQAL
+85 AELAEAGSKAAQAL

-154 AAETARDQSKNYAEQ
+154 AAEAARDQSKNYAEQ

-234 AAQSAAEAAQA
+234 AAQSAAEAAQS

-294 NAAASATQAANGA
+294 NAAASATQAANSA

-322 NAAESATQAANSATQ
+322 NAAESATHAANSATQ

-352 KEYADQ
+352 KEYADH

-387 NISNQTFFTLGNE
+387 DTSNQRFFTLGDE
-400 TRVANLFNKLNSTN
+400 TRVANLFNKLNSTK
-414 RGLATGLI
+414 RGLAAVLI

-436 IKLQDN
+436 IRLNDN
-442 VTQKIYMVLDYD
+442 ITQKIYMVLDYD
-454 QSDKAWY
+454 QSDKIWY

-469 PDYLN
+469 PDYLM
-474 IKGNRVIMNGEN
+474 IKGNRVITNGNN
-486 PLGSEG
+486 PLGETG
-492 IIDVSFGGEESFSVS
+492 LINVSFKSNSSFEVS
-507 ANELVYALDNNRGFS
+507 NDGMTYALDNDRGFS
-522 LNGDSFYLKHTKVD
+522 LNNEDFYLKHSN
-536 INSPI
+536 INLSTGT
-541 IDIYSEI
+541 EQNI
-548 SGEPTGKISIN
+548 SKISL
-559 NETVIISNSSN
+559 NS
-570 TATIDGD
+570 TT
-577 ILINS
+577 
-582 ENDIK
+582 NDIK
-587 ISSGTSPNISKIT
+587 IL
-600 INDSSNDI
+600 
-608 KISSNGI
+608 SNGI
-615 LLLASNANNDN
+615 LLLASDANNDN

-631 LSNAGILI
+631 LSNAGIFI
-639 SSLSNSGDDNDVN
+639 SSLSNSGDYNDVN
-652 IKASSIN
+652 IKASAVN
-659 ISTTRNAPI
+659 ISTTRNDPI

-721 TVNSTRE
+721 SASRTRSI
-728 VSGSMIGFNT
+728 SGNMIGFNT
-738 YLINSYEINPPE
+738 YLINSYKINPPE
-750 NKYPTHEMS
+750 NKYPTHNMS
-759 RIINQKY
+759 RIINQGY
-766 FGGTSNVS
+766 FGGNATVNA
-774 VVEGGTLVRF
+774 VEGGTFVTF
-784 DSSTNQIEFSWYA
+784 NSSTNEILISLYT
-797 NASSSITSR
+797 NVSSSITSN
-806 TDVTAYLG
+806 TSVTAYLG

>member
-31 SINKIIYTFNQVIK
+31 SINKMIYTFNQVIK
-45 DMNDNYEAIDEIFTG
+45 DMNDNYEAIDEIFTD

-85 AELAESGSKAAQAL
+85 AELAEAGSKAAQAL

-154 AAETARDQSKNYAEQ
+154 AAEAARDQSKNYAEQ

-193 YSDMASAAADSALK
+193 YSDMSSAAADSALK

-264 QKLSEAARDAA
+264 KKLSEAARDAA

-294 NAAASATQAANGA
+294 NAAASATQAANSA

-322 NAAESATQAANSATQ
+322 NAAESATHAANSATQ

-352 KEYADQ
+352 KKYADQ

-387 NISNQTFFTLGNE
+387 DTSNQTFFTLGNE
-400 TRVANLFNKLNSTN
+400 TRVANLFNKLNATN

-436 IKLQDN
+436 IKLNDN
-442 VTQKIYMVLDYD
+442 VTQKIYMVLNYD
-454 QSDKAWY
+454 QNDSIWY

-469 PDYLN
+469 PDYLM
-474 IKGNRVIMNGEN
+474 IKGNRVITNGNN
-486 PLGSEG
+486 PLGSDG
-492 IIDVSFGGEESFSVS
+492 IIDVNFGGEESFSVS
-507 ANELVYALDNNRGFS
+507 SNELVYGLDNNRGFS
-522 LNGDSFYLKHTKVD
+522 LNGDGFYLKHSN
-536 INSPI
+536 INLST
-541 IDIYSEI
+541 DTE
-548 SGEPTGKISIN
+548 
-559 NETVIISNSSN
+559 
-570 TATIDGD
+570 
-577 ILINS
+577 
-582 ENDIK
+582 
-587 ISSGTSPNISKIT
+587 PNISKISLNST
-600 INDSSNDI
+600 TNDI
-608 KISSNGI
+608 KILSNGI
-615 LLLASNANNDN
+615 LLLASDANNDN

-631 LSNAGILI
+631 LSNAGIFI
-639 SSLSNSGDDNDVN
+639 SSLSNSGDYNNVN

-721 TVNSTRE
+721 TVNSTRKI
-728 VSGSMIGFNT
+728 SGNMIGFNT
-738 YLINSYEINPPE
+738 YLINSYKINPPE

-759 RIINQKY
+759 KIINQRY
-766 FGGTSNVS
+766 FGGTSTVKA
-774 VVEGGTLVRF
+774 VEGGTRIRF
-784 DSSTNQIEFSWYA
+784 DSTTNQIEFSLYV
-797 NASSSITSR
+797 NVSSSITSN
-806 TDVTAYLG
+806 TDVTVYLG

>member
-31 SINKIIYTFNQVIK
+31 SINKMIYTFNQVIK
-45 DMNDNYEAIDEIFTG
+45 DMNDNYEAIDEIFTD

-85 AELAESGSKAAQAL
+85 AELAEAGSKAAQAL

-193 YSDMASAAADSALK
+193 YSDMASASADSALK

-294 NAAASATQAANGA
+294 NAATSATQAANSA

-322 NAAESATQAANSATQ
+322 NAAESATHAANSATQ

-358 AQVDIDAKLDDYLP
+358 AQVDIDSKLADYLP
-372 LAGGVMSGTIVPPIL
+372 LNGGTMSGTIIPPIYNL
-387 NISNQTFFTLGNE
+387 PQKKFLAYGNN
-400 TRVANLFNKLNSTN
+400 TRPANLINKFDSTN
-414 RGLATGLI
+414 SGLAAILLGE
-422 GNLNLD
+422 LNLD
-428 NTIKDVIG
+428 DTYKDFLG
-436 IKLQDN
+436 IQYSNN
-442 VTQKIYMVLDYD
+442 VTQKFYLVLDYNQIGNRWD
-454 QSDKAWY
+454 DNL
-461 DGKGYDFF
+461 GYDFF

-474 IKGNRVIMNGEN
+474 IKGNRVITNGDN
-486 PLGSEG
+486 PLGRDG
-492 IIDVSFGGEESFSVS
+492 IIDVNFGGEKSFSVS
-507 ANELVYALDNNRGFS
+507 ANELVYALDNDREFS
-522 LNGDSFYLKHTKVD
+522 LTTYSFYLKHNNAEINANVIDLKSLLNNEPLAGLSIDANTVSIYNSVNSLTLNTD
-536 INSPI
+536 MTISSQGTVTLESNTNEASHPTIVISGSGIAINSVSPQSMASPI
-541 IDIYSEI
+541 YAPLDISASKIDIKSNVPQGAII
-548 SGEPTGKISIN
+548 SGVRTPARPTDAANKDY
-559 NETVIISNSSN
+559 VDDLV
-570 TATIDGD
+570 AT
-577 ILINS
+577 
-582 ENDIK
+582 
-587 ISSGTSPNISKIT
+587 SGY
-600 INDSSNDI
+600 
-608 KISSNGI
+608 
-615 LLLASNANNDN
+615 
-626 FPSIE
+626 E
-631 LSNAGILI
+631 LSE
-639 SSLSNSGDDNDVN
+639 
-652 IKASSIN
+652 
-659 ISTTRNAPI
+659 
-668 QLKGVAAPTTD
+668 
-679 NDAVNKAY
+679 
-687 VDNLLGG
+687 
-694 RYVLSNDDNF
+694 DDNF
-704 YYLYDAATSNV
+704 YYLYNAVTSNV

-750 NKYPTHEMS
+750 NKYPMHEMS
-759 RIINQKY
+759 RIINQRY

-774 VVEGGTLVRF
+774 AVEGGTLVRF
-784 DSSTNQIEFSWYA
+784 DSSTNKIEFSWYA

-806 TDVTAYLG
+806 TNVTAFLG
-814 VGTLLFDYIAI
+814 VGTLLFDYIPV

>member
-31 SINKIIYTFNQVIK
+31 SINKMIYTFNQVIK
-45 DMNDNYEAIDEIFTG
+45 DMNDNYEAIDEIFTD

-85 AELAESGSKAAQAL
+85 AELAEAGSKAAQAL

-140 LAEAARDA
+140 LAEAARNA

-154 AAETARDQSKNYAEQ
+154 AAEAARDQSKNYAEQ

-264 QKLSEAARDAA
+264 KKLSEAARDAA

-294 NAAASATQAANGA
+294 NAAASATQAANSA

-322 NAAESATQAANSATQ
+322 NAAESATHAANSATQ

-387 NISNQTFFTLGNE
+387 DISNQTFFTLGNE
-400 TRVANLFNKLNSTN
+400 TRVANLFNKLNATN

-436 IKLQDN
+436 IKINDN
-442 VTQKIYMVLDYD
+442 VTQKIYMVLNYD
-454 QSDKAWY
+454 QNDSIWY

-469 PDYLN
+469 PDYLM
-474 IKGNRVIMNGEN
+474 IKGNRVITNGNN
-486 PLGSEG
+486 PLGSDG
-492 IIDVSFGGEESFSVS
+492 IIDVNFGGEESFSVS
-507 ANELVYALDNNRGFS
+507 SNELVYSLDNNRGFS
-522 LNGDSFYLKHTKVD
+522 LNGDGFYLKHSN
-536 INSPI
+536 INLSTGT
-541 IDIYSEI
+541 EQNI
-548 SGEPTGKISIN
+548 SKISL
-559 NETVIISNSSN
+559 NS
-570 TATIDGD
+570 TT
-577 ILINS
+577 
-582 ENDIK
+582 NDIK
-587 ISSGTSPNISKIT
+587 IL
-600 INDSSNDI
+600 
-608 KISSNGI
+608 SNGI

-626 FPSIE
+626 FPFIE
-631 LSNAGILI
+631 LSNAGIFI
-639 SSLSNSGDDNDVN
+639 SSLSNSGDYNNVN

-659 ISTTRNAPI
+659 ISTTSNAPI

-715 KIYSKT
+715 KIYSKKT
-721 TVNSTRE
+721 TINSTRTI
-728 VSGSMIGFNT
+728 SGNMIGFNT
-738 YLINSYEINPPE
+738 YLIKSYKINPPE

-759 RIINQKY
+759 KIINQRY
-766 FGGTSNVS
+766 FGGTATANA
-774 VVEGGTLVRF
+774 VEGGTQIRF
-784 DSSTNQIEFSWYA
+784 NSTTNEIEFSLYV
-797 NASSSITSR
+797 NVSSSITSN
-806 TDVTAYLG
+806 TNVTVYLG
-814 VGTLLFDYIAI
+814 AGALLFDYIAI

>member
-31 SINKIIYTFNQVIK
+31 SINKMIYTFNQVIK
-45 DMNDNYEAIDEIFTG
+45 DMNDNYEAIDEIFTD

-85 AELAESGSKAAQAL
+85 AELAEAGSKAAQAL

-154 AAETARDQSKNYAEQ
+154 AAETARDQSKNYAQQ

-179 SAKDSEESANNAKN
+179 SAKDAEESANNAKN
-193 YSDMASAAADSALK
+193 YSESAASSAAAASSSASAAENS
-207 SASDAATNANAA
+207 ANAA
-219 VAAKTAAEAAQAAAE
+219 LAAKTAAEAAQAAAK
-234 AAQSAAEAAQA
+234 AAQAAAEAAQA
-245 AAEASEDESKAA
+245 AAETAEAGSKTA
-257 QAAAEAA
+257 QAASEAA

-275 QAAQSAAE
+275 QAAQAAAE
-283 TAKTAAETAAT
+283 TAKTTAETAAT
-294 NAAASATQAANGA
+294 NAAASATAASQSATQAANSA

-322 NAAESATQAANSATQ
+322 NAAESATHAANSATQ

-387 NISNQTFFTLGNE
+387 DISNQMFFTLGNE
-400 TRVANLFNKLNSTN
+400 TRVANLFNKLNATN
-414 RGLATGLI
+414 RGLSAGLI

-436 IKLQDN
+436 IKINDN
-442 VTQKIYMVLDYD
+442 ITQKIYMVLNYD
-454 QSDKAWY
+454 QNDSIWY

-469 PDYLN
+469 PDYLM
-474 IKGNRVIMNGEN
+474 IKGNRVITNGDN
-486 PLGSEG
+486 PLGETG
-492 IIDVSFGGEESFSVS
+492 LINVSFKSNSGFEVS
-507 ANELVYALDNNRGFS
+507 NDGMTYTLDDDRGFS
-522 LNGDSFYLKHTKVD
+522 LNNEDFYLKHSN
-536 INSPI
+536 INLSTGT
-541 IDIYSEI
+541 EQNI
-548 SGEPTGKISIN
+548 SKISL
-559 NETVIISNSSN
+559 NS
-570 TATIDGD
+570 TT
-577 ILINS
+577 
-582 ENDIK
+582 NDIK
-587 ISSGTSPNISKIT
+587 IL
-600 INDSSNDI
+600 
-608 KISSNGI
+608 SNGI

-626 FPSIE
+626 VPSIE
-631 LSNAGILI
+631 LSNAGIFI
-639 SSLSNSGDDNDVN
+639 SSLSNSGDYNNVN

-721 TVNSTRE
+721 AVNSTRKI
-728 VSGSMIGFNT
+728 SANTIGFNT
-738 YLINSYEINPPE
+738 YLIKSFKINPPE

-759 RIINQKY
+759 KIINQRY
-766 FGGTSNVS
+766 FGGAAS
-774 VVEGGTLVRF
+774 VKAIEGGTRIRF
-784 DSSTNQIEFSWYA
+784 DSTTNQIEFSSYV
-797 NASSSITSR
+797 NVSSSITSN
-806 TDVTAYLG
+806 TDITVYLG
-814 VGTLLFDYIAI
+814 AGTLLFDYIAI

>member
-31 SINKIIYTFNQVIK
+31 SINKMIYTFNQVIK
-45 DMNDNYEAIDEIFTG
+45 DMNDNYEAIDEIFTD

-85 AELAESGSKAAQAL
+85 AELAEAGSKAAQAL

-154 AAETARDQSKNYAEQ
+154 AAEAARDQSKNYAEQ

-264 QKLSEAARDAA
+264 KKLSEAARDAA

-294 NAAASATQAANGA
+294 NAAASATQAANSA

-322 NAAESATQAANSATQ
+322 NAAESATHAANSATQ

-387 NISNQTFFTLGNE
+387 DISNQTFFTLGNE
-400 TRVANLFNKLNSTN
+400 TRVANLFNKLNATN
-414 RGLATGLI
+414 RGLSTGLI

-436 IKLQDN
+436 IKINDN
-442 VTQKIYMVLDYD
+442 VTQKIYMVLNYD
-454 QSDKAWY
+454 QNDSIWY

-469 PDYLN
+469 PDYLM
-474 IKGNRVIMNGEN
+474 IKGNRVITNGNN
-486 PLGSEG
+486 PLGSDG
-492 IIDVSFGGEESFSVS
+492 IIDVNFGGEESFSVS
-507 ANELVYALDNNRGFS
+507 SNELVYGLDNNRGFS
-522 LNGDSFYLKHTKVD
+522 LNGDGFYLKHSN
-536 INSPI
+536 INLSTGT
-541 IDIYSEI
+541 EQNI
-548 SGEPTGKISIN
+548 SKISL
-559 NETVIISNSSN
+559 NS
-570 TATIDGD
+570 TT
-577 ILINS
+577 
-582 ENDIK
+582 NDIK
-587 ISSGTSPNISKIT
+587 IL
-600 INDSSNDI
+600 
-608 KISSNGI
+608 SNGI

-626 FPSIE
+626 FPYIE
-631 LSNAGILI
+631 LSNAGIFI
-639 SSLSNSGDDNDVN
+639 SSLSNSGDYNNVN

-721 TVNSTRE
+721 TVNSTRKISE
-728 VSGSMIGFNT
+728 NMIGFNT
-738 YLINSYEINPPE
+738 YLINSYKINPPE
-750 NKYPTHEMS
+750 NKYPTHEMLK
-759 RIINQKY
+759 IINQRY
-766 FGGTSNVS
+766 FGGTSTVKA
-774 VVEGGTLVRF
+774 VEGGTRIRF
-784 DSSTNQIEFSWYA
+784 DSTTNQIEFSLYV
-797 NASSSITSR
+797 NVSSSITSN
-806 TDVTAYLG
+806 TDVTVYLG
-814 VGTLLFDYIAI
+814 EGTLLFDYIAI

>member
-31 SINKIIYTFNQVIK
+31 SINKMIYTFNQVIK
-45 DMNDNYEAIDEIFTG
+45 DMNDNYEAIDEIFTD

-85 AELAESGSKAAQAL
+85 AELAEAGSKAAQAL

-154 AAETARDQSKNYAEQ
+154 AAEAARDQSKNYAEQ

-264 QKLSEAARDAA
+264 KKLSEAARDAA

-294 NAAASATQAANGA
+294 NAAASATQAANSA

-322 NAAESATQAANSATQ
+322 NAAESATHAANSATQ

-387 NISNQTFFTLGNE
+387 DISNQTFFTLGNE
-400 TRVANLFNKLNSTN
+400 TRVANLFNKLNATN

-436 IKLQDN
+436 IKINDN
-442 VTQKIYMVLDYD
+442 VTQKIYMVLNYD
-454 QSDKAWY
+454 QNDSIWY

-469 PDYLN
+469 PDYLM
-474 IKGNRVIMNGEN
+474 IKGNRVITNGNN
-486 PLGSEG
+486 PLGSDG
-492 IIDVSFGGEESFSVS
+492 IIDVNFGGEESFSVS
-507 ANELVYALDNNRGFS
+507 SNELVYGLDNNRGFS
-522 LNGDSFYLKHTKVD
+522 LNGDGFYLKHSN
-536 INSPI
+536 INLSTGT
-541 IDIYSEI
+541 EQNI
-548 SGEPTGKISIN
+548 SKISL
-559 NETVIISNSSN
+559 NS
-570 TATIDGD
+570 TT
-577 ILINS
+577 
-582 ENDIK
+582 NDIK
-587 ISSGTSPNISKIT
+587 IL
-600 INDSSNDI
+600 
-608 KISSNGI
+608 SNGT
-615 LLLASNANNDN
+615 LLLASDANNDN

-631 LSNAGILI
+631 LSNAGIFI
-639 SSLSNSGDDNDVN
+639 SSLSNSGDYNDVN

-721 TVNSTRE
+721 TVNSTRKI
-728 VSGSMIGFNT
+728 SGNMIGFNT
-738 YLINSYEINPPE
+738 YLINSYKINPPE

-759 RIINQKY
+759 KIINPRY
-766 FGGTSNVS
+766 FGGTSTVKA
-774 VVEGGTLVRF
+774 VEGGTRIRF
-784 DSSTNQIEFSWYA
+784 DSTTNQIEFSLYV
-797 NASSSITSR
+797 NVSSSITSN
-806 TDVTAYLG
+806 TDVTVYLG

>member
-31 SINKIIYTFNQVIK
+31 SINKMIYTFNQVIK
-45 DMNDNYEAIDEIFTG
+45 DMNDNYEAIDEIFTD

-85 AELAESGSKAAQAL
+85 AELAEAGSKAAQAL

-154 AAETARDQSKNYAEQ
+154 AAEAARDQSKNYAEQ

-264 QKLSEAARDAA
+264 QKLSEAARNAA
-275 QAAQSAAE
+275 QTAQSAAE

-294 NAAASATQAANGA
+294 NAAASATQAANSA

-322 NAAESATQAANSATQ
+322 NAAESATHAANSATQ

-358 AQVDIDAKLDDYLP
+358 AQVDIDAKLADYLP
-372 LAGGVMSGTIVPPIL
+372 LEGGKMKGSIKGAYLEISNNKAALVGGDDEGGCTILYNFPTEGEQSRAVRLFISKSGDILNGTIGSMYVG
-387 NISNQTFFTLGNE
+387 NTFKKIF
-400 TRVANLFNKLNSTN
+400 FNVEDY
-414 RGLATGLI
+414 RAG
-422 GNLNLD
+422 D
-428 NTIKDVIG
+428 NFW
-436 IKLQDN
+436 QDN
-442 VTQKIYMVLDYD
+442 I
-454 QSDKAWY
+454 
-461 DGKGYDFF
+461 GYDFF
-469 PDYLN
+469 PNYMA

-507 ANELVYALDNNRGFS
+507 ANELVYALDSDRSFS
-522 LNGDSFYLKHTKVD
+522 LNNEDFYLKHSN
-536 INSPI
+536 INLSTGT
-541 IDIYSEI
+541 EQNI
-548 SGEPTGKISIN
+548 SKIS
-559 NETVIISNSSN
+559 
-570 TATIDGD
+570 
-577 ILINS
+577 LK
-582 ENDIK
+582 NDIK
-587 ISSGTSPNISKIT
+587 IL
-600 INDSSNDI
+600 
-608 KISSNGI
+608 SNGI

-631 LSNAGILI
+631 LSNAGIFI
-639 SSLSNSGDDNDVN
+639 SSVSNSGDYNDVN

-687 VDNLLGG
+687 VDDLVATSG
-694 RYVLSNDDNF
+694 YELSEDDNF
-704 YYLYDAATSNV
+704 YYLYNATTSNV

-738 YLINSYEINPPE
+738 YFINSYEINPPE

-759 RIINQKY
+759 RIINQRY

-774 VVEGGTLVRF
+774 AVEGGMLVIF
-784 DSSTNQIEFSWYA
+784 QSSTNQIVFSWYA

-806 TDVTAYLG
+806 TNVTAYLG

>member
-31 SINKIIYTFNQVIK
+31 SINKMIYTFNQVIK
-45 DMNDNYEAIDEIFTG
+45 DMNDNYEAIDEIFTD

-85 AELAESGSKAAQAL
+85 AELAEAGSKAAQAL

-154 AAETARDQSKNYAEQ
+154 AAEAARDQSKNYAEQ

-264 QKLSEAARDAA
+264 KKLSEAARDAA

-294 NAAASATQAANGA
+294 NAAASATQAANSA

-322 NAAESATQAANSATQ
+322 NAAESATHAANSATQ

-387 NISNQTFFTLGNE
+387 DINNQTFFTLGNE
-400 TRVANLFNKLNSTN
+400 TRVANLFNKLNATN
-414 RGLATGLI
+414 RGLAAGLI

-436 IKLQDN
+436 IKINDN
-442 VTQKIYMVLDYD
+442 VTQKIYMVLNYD
-454 QSDKAWY
+454 QNDSIWY

-469 PDYLN
+469 PDYLM
-474 IKGNRVIMNGEN
+474 IKGNRVITNGNN
-486 PLGSEG
+486 PLGSGG
-492 IIDVSFGGEESFSVS
+492 IIDVNFGGEESFSVS
-507 ANELVYALDNNRGFS
+507 SNELVYGLDNNRGFS
-522 LNGDSFYLKHTKVD
+522 LNGDGFYLKHSN
-536 INSPI
+536 INLSAGT
-541 IDIYSEI
+541 EQNI
-548 SGEPTGKISIN
+548 SKISL
-559 NETVIISNSSN
+559 NS
-570 TATIDGD
+570 TT
-577 ILINS
+577 
-582 ENDIK
+582 NDIK
-587 ISSGTSPNISKIT
+587 IL
-600 INDSSNDI
+600 
-608 KISSNGI
+608 SNGI

-631 LSNAGILI
+631 LSNAGIFI
-639 SSLSNSGDDNDVN
+639 SSLSNSGDYNNVN

-659 ISTTRNAPI
+659 ISTTSNAPI

-721 TVNSTRE
+721 TVNSTRQI
-728 VSGSMIGFNT
+728 SGNKIGFNT
-738 YLINSYEINPPE
+738 YLINSYKINPPE

-759 RIINQKY
+759 KIINRRY
-766 FGGTSNVS
+766 FGGTSTAKA
-774 VVEGGTLVRF
+774 VEGGTRIRF
-784 DSSTNQIEFSWYA
+784 DSTTNQIEFSLYV
-797 NASSSITSR
+797 NVSSSITSN
-806 TDVTAYLG
+806 TDVTVYLG

>member
-31 SINKIIYTFNQVIK
+31 SINKMIYTFNQVIK
-45 DMNDNYEAIDEIFTG
+45 DMNDNYEAIDEIFTD

-85 AELAESGSKAAQAL
+85 AELAEAGSKAAQAL

-193 YSDMASAAADSALK
+193 YSDMASAAADSARK

-294 NAAASATQAANGA
+294 NAAASATQAANSA

-322 NAAESATQAANSATQ
+322 NAAESATHAANSATQ

-358 AQVDIDAKLDDYLP
+358 AQVDIDSKLADYLP
-372 LAGGVMSGTIVPPIL
+372 LKGGTMSGTIIPPIYDIPQKKFL
-387 NISNQTFFTLGNE
+387 AYGDN
-400 TRVANLFNKLNSTN
+400 RRPANLINKFDSNN
-414 RGLATGLI
+414 MGLATILLGE
-422 GNLNLD
+422 LNLD
-428 NTIKDVIG
+428 DTYKDFLG
-436 IKLQDN
+436 ILYTNN
-442 VTQKIYMVLDYD
+442 VTKKFYLVLDYNQIGNRWD
-454 QSDKAWY
+454 DNL
-461 DGKGYDFF
+461 GYDFF

-474 IKGNRVIMNGEN
+474 IKGNRVITNGDN
-486 PLGSEG
+486 PLGSDG
-492 IIDVSFGGEESFSVS
+492 IIDVNFGGEESFSVS

-522 LNGDSFYLKHTKVD
+522 LNGDGFYLKHSN
-536 INSPI
+536 INLS
-541 IDIYSEI
+541 
-548 SGEPTGKISIN
+548 TGT
-559 NETVIISNSSN
+559 EQ
-570 TATIDGD
+570 
-577 ILINS
+577 
-582 ENDIK
+582 
-587 ISSGTSPNISKIT
+587 NISKISLT
-600 INDSSNDI
+600 NEI
-608 KISSNGI
+608 KILSNGI

-626 FPSIE
+626 FPSIK
-631 LSNAGILI
+631 LSNAGIFI
-639 SSLSNSGDDNDVN
+639 SSLSNSGDYNDVN

-687 VDNLLGG
+687 VDDLVATSG
-694 RYVLSNDDNF
+694 YELSEDDNF
-704 YYLYDAATSNV
+704 YYLYNAVTSNV

-728 VSGSMIGFNT
+728 VNGSMIGFNT
-738 YLINSYEINPPE
+738 YFINSYEINPPE

-759 RIINQKY
+759 RIINQRY
-766 FGGTSNVS
+766 FGGTSTVS
-774 VVEGGTLVRF
+774 AVEGGMLVIF
-784 DSSTNQIEFSWYA
+784 NSLTNQIVFSWYA

-806 TDVTAYLG
+806 TNVTAYLG

>member
-31 SINKIIYTFNQVIK
+31 SINKMIYTFNQVIK
-45 DMNDNYEAIDEIFTG
+45 DMNDNYEAIDEIFTD

-85 AELAESGSKAAQAL
+85 AELAEAGSKAAQAL

-154 AAETARDQSKNYAEQ
+154 AAEAARDQSKNYAEQ

-264 QKLSEAARDAA
+264 KKLSEAARDAA

-294 NAAASATQAANGA
+294 NAAASATQAANSA

-322 NAAESATQAANSATQ
+322 NAAESATHAANSATQ

-387 NISNQTFFTLGNE
+387 DISNQTFFTLGNE
-400 TRVANLFNKLNSTN
+400 TRVANLFNKLNATN

-436 IKLQDN
+436 IKINDN
-442 VTQKIYMVLDYD
+442 VTQKIYMVLNYD
-454 QSDKAWY
+454 QNDKTWY

-469 PDYLN
+469 PDYLM
-474 IKGNRVIMNGEN
+474 IKGNRVITNGNN
-486 PLGSEG
+486 PLGSDG
-492 IIDVSFGGEESFSVS
+492 IIDVNFGGEESFSVS
-507 ANELVYALDNNRGFS
+507 SNELVYGLDNNRGFS
-522 LNGDSFYLKHTKVD
+522 LNGDGFYLKHSN
-536 INSPI
+536 INLSTGT
-541 IDIYSEI
+541 EQNI
-548 SGEPTGKISIN
+548 SKISL
-559 NETVIISNSSN
+559 NS
-570 TATIDGD
+570 TT
-577 ILINS
+577 
-582 ENDIK
+582 NDIK
-587 ISSGTSPNISKIT
+587 IL
-600 INDSSNDI
+600 
-608 KISSNGI
+608 SNGT

-631 LSNAGILI
+631 LSNAGIFI
-639 SSLSNSGDDNDVN
+639 SSLSNSGDYNNVN

-659 ISTTRNAPI
+659 ISTTSNAPI

-715 KIYSKT
+715 KIYSKKT
-721 TVNSTRE
+721 TINNTRTI
-728 VSGSMIGFNT
+728 SGNMIGFNT
-738 YLINSYEINPPE
+738 YLIKSYKINPPE

-759 RIINQKY
+759 KIINQRY
-766 FGGTSNVS
+766 FGGTVNAQA
-774 VVEGGTLVRF
+774 VEGGTQIRF
-784 DSSTNQIEFSWYA
+784 NSTTNEIEFSLYV
-797 NASSSITSR
+797 NVSSSITSN
-806 TDVTAYLG
+806 TAVTVYLG
-814 VGTLLFDYIAI
+814 AGALLFDYIAI

>member
-31 SINKIIYTFNQVIK
+31 SINKMIYTFNQVIK
-45 DMNDNYEAIDEIFTG
+45 DMNDNYEAIDEIFTD

-85 AELAESGSKAAQAL
+85 AELAEAGSKAAQAL

-154 AAETARDQSKNYAEQ
+154 AAEAARDQSKNYAEQ

-264 QKLSEAARDAA
+264 KKLSEAARDAA

-294 NAAASATQAANGA
+294 NAAASATQAANSA

-322 NAAESATQAANSATQ
+322 NAAESATHAANSATQ

-387 NISNQTFFTLGNE
+387 DISNQTFFTLGNE
-400 TRVANLFNKLNSTN
+400 TRVANLFNKLDATN
-414 RGLATGLI
+414 RGLATVLI

-436 IKLQDN
+436 IKIKDN
-442 VTQKIYMVLDYD
+442 VTQKMYMVLNYD
-454 QSDKAWY
+454 QNDGTWY

-469 PDYLN
+469 PDYLM
-474 IKGNRVIMNGEN
+474 IKGNRVITNGNN
-486 PLGSEG
+486 PLGSDG
-492 IIDVSFGGEESFSVS
+492 IIDVNFGGEESFSVS
-507 ANELVYALDNNRGFS
+507 SNELVYGLDNNRGFS
-522 LNGDSFYLKHTKVD
+522 LNGDVFYLKHSN
-536 INSPI
+536 INLSTGT
-541 IDIYSEI
+541 EQNI
-548 SGEPTGKISIN
+548 SKISL
-559 NETVIISNSSN
+559 NS
-570 TATIDGD
+570 TT
-577 ILINS
+577 
-582 ENDIK
+582 NDIK
-587 ISSGTSPNISKIT
+587 IL
-600 INDSSNDI
+600 
-608 KISSNGI
+608 SNGI

-631 LSNAGILI
+631 LSNAGIFI
-639 SSLSNSGDDNDVN
+639 SSLSNSGDYNNVN

-721 TVNSTRE
+721 TVNSTRKI
-728 VSGSMIGFNT
+728 SGNMIGFNT
-738 YLINSYEINPPE
+738 YLINSYKINPPE
-750 NKYPTHEMS
+750 NKYPKHEMS
-759 RIINQKY
+759 KIINQRY
-766 FGGTSNVS
+766 FGGTSTAKG
-774 VVEGGTLVRF
+774 VEGGTRIRF
-784 DSSTNQIEFSWYA
+784 DSTTNQIEFSFYV
-797 NASSSITSR
+797 NVSSSITSN
-806 TDVTAYLG
+806 TDVTVYLG

>member
-31 SINKIIYTFNQVIK
+31 SINKMIYTFNQVIK
-45 DMNDNYEAIDEIFTG
+45 DMNDNYEAIDEIFTD

-85 AELAESGSKAAQAL
+85 AELAEAGSKAAQAL

-154 AAETARDQSKNYAEQ
+154 AAEAARDQSKNYAEQ

-264 QKLSEAARDAA
+264 KKLSEAARDAA

-294 NAAASATQAANGA
+294 NAAASATQAANSA

-322 NAAESATQAANSATQ
+322 NAAESATHAANSATQ

-387 NISNQTFFTLGNE
+387 DISNQTFFTLGNE
-400 TRVANLFNKLNSTN
+400 TRVANLFNKLNATN

-436 IKLQDN
+436 IKINDN
-442 VTQKIYMVLDYD
+442 VTQKIYMVLNYD
-454 QSDKAWY
+454 QNDNIWY

-469 PDYLN
+469 PDYLM
-474 IKGNRVIMNGEN
+474 IKGNRVITNGNN
-486 PLGSEG
+486 PLGSDG
-492 IIDVSFGGEESFSVS
+492 IIDVNFGGEESFSVS
-507 ANELVYALDNNRGFS
+507 SNELVYGLDNNRGFS
-522 LNGDSFYLKHTKVD
+522 LNGDGFYLKHSN
-536 INSPI
+536 INLSTGT
-541 IDIYSEI
+541 EQNI
-548 SGEPTGKISIN
+548 SKISL
-559 NETVIISNSSN
+559 NS
-570 TATIDGD
+570 TT
-577 ILINS
+577 
-582 ENDIK
+582 NDIK
-587 ISSGTSPNISKIT
+587 IL
-600 INDSSNDI
+600 
-608 KISSNGI
+608 SNGT

-631 LSNAGILI
+631 LSNAGIFI
-639 SSLSNSGDDNDVN
+639 SSLSNSGDYNNVN

-721 TVNSTRE
+721 AVNSTRKI
-728 VSGSMIGFNT
+728 SGNMVGFNT
-738 YLINSYEINPPE
+738 YLINSYKINPPE

-759 RIINQKY
+759 KIINQRY
-766 FGGTSNVS
+766 FGGTSTVKA
-774 VVEGGTLVRF
+774 VEGGTRIRF
-784 DSSTNQIEFSWYA
+784 DSTTNQIEFSLYV
-797 NASSSITSR
+797 NVSSSITSN
-806 TDVTAYLG
+806 TDVTVYLG

>member
-31 SINKIIYTFNQVIK
+31 SINKMIYTFNQVIK
-45 DMNDNYEAIDEIFTG
+45 DMNDNYEAIDEIFTD

-85 AELAESGSKAAQAL
+85 AELAEAGSKAAQAL

-154 AAETARDQSKNYAEQ
+154 AAEAARDQSKNYAEQ

-264 QKLSEAARDAA
+264 KKLSEAARDAA

-294 NAAASATQAANGA
+294 NAAASATQAANSA

-322 NAAESATQAANSATQ
+322 NAAESATHAANSATQ

-387 NISNQTFFTLGNE
+387 DISNQTFFTLGNE
-400 TRVANLFNKLNSTN
+400 TRVANLFNKLNATN

-436 IKLQDN
+436 IKINDN
-442 VTQKIYMVLDYD
+442 VTQKIYMVLNYD
-454 QSDKAWY
+454 QNDSIWY

-469 PDYLN
+469 PDYLM
-474 IKGNRVIMNGEN
+474 IKGNRVITNGNN
-486 PLGSEG
+486 PLGSDG
-492 IIDVSFGGEESFSVS
+492 IIDVNFGGEESFSVS
-507 ANELVYALDNNRGFS
+507 SNELVYGLDNNRGFS
-522 LNGDSFYLKHTKVD
+522 LNGDGFYLKHSN
-536 INSPI
+536 INLSTGT
-541 IDIYSEI
+541 EQNI
-548 SGEPTGKISIN
+548 SKISL
-559 NETVIISNSSN
+559 NS
-570 TATIDGD
+570 TT
-577 ILINS
+577 
-582 ENDIK
+582 NDIK
-587 ISSGTSPNISKIT
+587 IL
-600 INDSSNDI
+600 
-608 KISSNGI
+608 SNGT

-631 LSNAGILI
+631 LSNAGIFI
-639 SSLSNSGDDNDVN
+639 SSLSNSGDYNNVN

-721 TVNSTRE
+721 AVNSTRKI
-728 VSGSMIGFNT
+728 SGNMIGFNT
-738 YLINSYEINPPE
+738 YLINSYKINPPE

-759 RIINQKY
+759 KIINQRY
-766 FGGTSNVS
+766 FGGTSTVKA
-774 VVEGGTLVRF
+774 VEGGTRIRF
-784 DSSTNQIEFSWYA
+784 DSTTNQIEFSLYV
-797 NASSSITSR
+797 NVSSSITSN
-806 TDVTAYLG
+806 TDVTVYLG

>member
-31 SINKIIYTFNQVIK
+31 SINKMIYTFNQVIK
-45 DMNDNYEAIDEIFTG
+45 DMNDNYEAIDEIFTD

-85 AELAESGSKAAQAL
+85 AELAEAGSKAARAL

-154 AAETARDQSKNYAEQ
+154 AAEAARDQSKNYAEQ

-275 QAAQSAAE
+275 QTAQSAAE

-294 NAAASATQAANGA
+294 NAAASATQAANSA

-322 NAAESATQAANSATQ
+322 NAAESATHAANSATQ

-387 NISNQTFFTLGNE
+387 NLSNQTFFTLGNE
-400 TRVANLFNKLNSTN
+400 TRVANLFNKLNATN
-414 RGLATGLI
+414 RGLATALI

-436 IKLQDN
+436 IKINDN
-442 VTQKIYMVLDYD
+442 VTQKMYMVLNYD
-454 QSDKAWY
+454 QNDGTWN

-469 PDYLN
+469 PDYLM
-474 IKGNRVIMNGEN
+474 IKGNRVITNGNN
-486 PLGSEG
+486 PLGSDG
-492 IIDVSFGGEESFSVS
+492 IIDVNFGGEESFSVS
-507 ANELVYALDNNRGFS
+507 SNELVYGLDNNRGFS
-522 LNGDSFYLKHTKVD
+522 LNGDGFYLKHSN
-536 INSPI
+536 INLSTGT
-541 IDIYSEI
+541 EQNI
-548 SGEPTGKISIN
+548 SKISL
-559 NETVIISNSSN
+559 NS
-570 TATIDGD
+570 TT
-577 ILINS
+577 
-582 ENDIK
+582 NDIK
-587 ISSGTSPNISKIT
+587 IL
-600 INDSSNDI
+600 
-608 KISSNGI
+608 SNGI

-631 LSNAGILI
+631 LSNAGIFI
-639 SSLSNSGDDNDVN
+639 SSLSNSGDYNNVN

-694 RYVLSNDDNF
+694 REEPADGTPIFYKRVYTTDNQYFANIYRIAGDATKARVEIFDNSPQESYDVTLELDDNPIGLYIQHLPRSAFAKDVLPFQLSNISGAIFRPNSNIQRVTTPTVTSETFLITFGYNF
-704 YYLYDAATSNV
+704 SFDGYGDY
-715 KIYSKT
+715 IYPFIQYIFYKNGNLGRT
-721 TVNSTRE
+721 
-728 VSGSMIGFNT
+728 
-738 YLINSYEINPPE
+738 
-750 NKYPTHEMS
+750 
-759 RIINQKY
+759 Q
-766 FGGTSNVS
+766 
-774 VVEGGTLVRF
+774 
-784 DSSTNQIEFSWYA
+784 
-797 NASSSITSR
+797 SSSAPVLITTIES
-806 TDVTAYLG
+806 TVSSEWTW
-814 VGTLLFDYIAI
+814 